1 MDRQTNNNNFYRLTH
16 IGAMALM
23 AGTIGFASS
32 AHAALNTA
40 SESENSAENASDN
53 LPDTL
58 RLDCVIRDFKPKA
71 WEGGHPDFESFG
83 GTTTVG
89 LVADYLSD
97 DGKPV
102 ASGDLRG
109 MKIKKEYRDSEGRNI
124 NPSMYDPQQGDI
136 EGQLQTGGSGNGL
149 TSSERFDQW
158 YRDVP
163 GVNLSQSISLSLTRV
178 EGTDRYVF
186 DSSVDQEHQS
196 GGWFLPING
205 ELYGNFRDNRNY
217 HFTTEI
223 NTEFAFHRGTGQVF
237 KFTGDDD
244 VWVFIDG
251 RLVVDLGG
259 LHPKRE
265 QFLDLDRLDWLQDG
279 RTYSLDIFHAE
290 RRYRGS
296 NFRIETTLQL
306 RTVDLPITSAIYD

>member
-1 MDRQTNNNNFYRLTH
+1 MDRQTHVNRHLKQITCV
-16 IGAMALM
+16 GALM
-23 AGTIGFASS
+23 VMAGSIAFIPA
-32 AHAALNTA
+32 AHAGM
-40 SESENSAENASDN
+40 SSSMEEGMEEQEDN

-58 RLDCVIRDFKPKA
+58 ELGCIIRDFKPKR
-71 WEGGHPDFESFG
+71 WDGGHPDFESFS

-89 LVADYLSD
+89 LVAEYLGED
-97 DGKPV
+97 RKPV
-102 ASGDLRG
+102 SSGDLRG
-109 MKIKKEYRDSEGRNI
+109 MKIQSEFKDSQGRNI
-124 NPSMYDPQQGDI
+124 NPAMYDPDRGDRA
-136 EGQLQTGGSGNGL
+136 GVLVAGSSRNGF
-149 TSSERFDQW
+149 TSIERFDQW

-163 GVNLSQSISLSLTRV
+163 GVNLSKSIQLTLTRV

-186 DSSVDQEHQS
+186 DSATDQVH
-196 GGWFLPING
+196 GLHGFFPINDD
-205 ELYGNFRDNRNY
+205 LYGNFRSDRNY

-223 NTEFAFHRGTGQVF
+223 NTQFTYHRGTGQVF

-279 RTYSLDIFHAE
+279 KTHTLDIFHAE
-290 RRYRGS
+290 RRYSGS

-306 RTVDLPITSAIYD
+306 RAVELPPTSAIYD

>member
-1 MDRQTNNNNFYRLTH
+1 
-16 IGAMALM
+16 M
-23 AGTIGFASS
+23 AGGIGLIPV
-32 AHAALNTA
+32 AHAGTN
-40 SESENSAENASDN
+40 SENESQADN

-58 RLDCVIRDFKPKA
+58 ELGCVIRDFKPKA
-71 WEGGHPDFESFG
+71 WDGGHPDFESFG

-89 LVADYLSD
+89 LVAEYLSE

-102 ASGDLRG
+102 SSGDLRG
-109 MKIKKEYRDSEGRNI
+109 MKISSEFKDSQGRNI
-124 NPSMYDPQQGDI
+124 NPSMYDPEQGDTA
-136 EGQLQTGGSGNGL
+136 GSLTTGSSGNGL
-149 TSSERFDQW
+149 TSSQRFDQW

-163 GVNLSQSISLSLTRV
+163 GVNLSKSIQLTLTRV

-186 DSSVDQEHQS
+186 DSAVDQVHGS
-196 GGWFLPING
+196 YGFFPVNG
-205 ELYGNFRDNRNY
+205 DLYGDFRSNRNY

-223 NTEFAFHRGTGQVF
+223 NTQFTFHRGTGQVF

-265 QFLDLDRLDWLQDG
+265 QFLDLDRLEWLQDG
-279 RTYSLDIFHAE
+279 KTHTLDIFHAE
-290 RRYRGS
+290 RRYSGS

-306 RTVDLPITSAIYD
+306 RAVELPPTAALFD

>member
-1 MDRQTNNNNFYRLTH
+1 MQQHTVNTIKGLTKV
-16 IGAMALM
+16 GALALLVGGIN
-23 AGTIGFASS
+23 AIALASEG
-32 AHAALNTA
+32 
-40 SESENSAENASDN
+40 SESESQTSEETTESEDN
-53 LPDTL
+53 LPETL
-58 RLDCVIRDFKPKA
+58 QLDCVIRDFKPKQ

-89 LVADYLSD
+89 LVAEYLSD

-102 ASGDLRG
+102 SSGDLRG
-109 MKIKKEYRDSEGRNI
+109 KKISSEFKDSQGRNI
-124 NPSMYDPQQGDI
+124 NPSMYDPQQGDRQ
-136 EGQLQTGGSGNGL
+136 GSLANGPSGNGF
-149 TSSERFDQW
+149 TSVERFDQW

-163 GVNLSQSISLSLTRV
+163 GVNLSKTIELTLTRV
-178 EGTDRYVF
+178 PGTDRYVF
-186 DSSVDQEHQS
+186 DSAHDTVH
-196 GGWFLPING
+196 GTHGFFPING
-205 ELYGNFRDNRNY
+205 ELYGNFKSGRNY

-223 NTEFAFHRGTGQVF
+223 NTEFTFHRETGQVF

-244 VWVFIDG
+244 VWVYING

-279 RTYSLDIFHAE
+279 RTYTLDIFHAE
-290 RRYRGS
+290 RRYSGS

-306 RTVDLPITSAIYD
+306 RSIELPPTAALYD

>member
-1 MDRQTNNNNFYRLTH
+1 MDRQTQTHQYFKRLTG
-16 IGAMALM
+16 IGAILLM
-23 AGTIGFASS
+23 AGSIGFVSV
-32 AHAALNTA
+32 AAAGTNA
-40 SESENSAENASDN
+40 ESENESSESGANDN
-53 LPDTL
+53 LPDTIS
-58 RLDCVIRDFKPKA
+58 LDCVIRDFKPKA
-71 WEGGHPDFESFG
+71 WNGGHPDFESFG

-89 LVADYLSD
+89 LVEEYLDD

-102 ASGDLRG
+102 AADLRG
-109 MKIKKEYRDSEGRNI
+109 QRISREFKDAQGRNI
-124 NPSMYDPQQGDI
+124 NPSMYDPQLGDRA
-136 EGQLQTGGSGNGL
+136 GALVPGSSGNGF
-149 TSSERFDQW
+149 TSFDRFREW

-163 GVNLSQSISLSLTRV
+163 GVNLSKSIQLTLTRV

-186 DSSVDQEHQS
+186 DSAVDREHGS
-196 GGWFLPING
+196 YGFFPVNG
-205 ELYGNFRDNRNY
+205 DLYGDFRNNRNY

-223 NTEFAFHRGTGQVF
+223 NTQFTYHRGTGQVF

-251 RLVVDLGG
+251 RLAVDLGG

-279 RTYSLDIFHAE
+279 KTHTLDIFHAE
-290 RRYRGS
+290 RRYSGS

-306 RTVDLPITSAIYD
+306 RSVELPPTTAIYD